1 MSFITSKT
9 NPFTPSGNIMIF
21 TSAVDLTKDTEI
33 FKFPL
38 EKRHLY
44 DNLSHIFYGLDA
56 KPRSL
61 VVPGLCV
68 YLSAA

>member
-1 MSFITSKT
+1 
-9 NPFTPSGNIMIF
+9 MIF